1 MRPLIL
7 ASSFLFLVLGGVVG
21 AQQMI
26 SGDVNK
32 FLKDGYTIQSTHVL
46 SSGFVYHLIKSK
58 ELITCVNAM
67 SEGKNTTVC
76 FKP

>member
-1 MRPLIL
+1 MRTFIL
-7 ASSFLFLVLGGVVG
+7 SSIFLFLVMGSIVG

-32 FLKDGYTIQSTHVL
+32 FLKDGYTIQSIHVL
-46 SSGFVYHLIKSK
+46 SSGFVYHLIKGK

-76 FKP
+76 IKP

>member
-1 MRPLIL
+1 MRTIII
-7 ASSFLFLVLGGVVG
+7 ASSFLLLVLVGVVG

-46 SSGFVYHLIKSK
+46 SSGFVYHLIKGK
-58 ELITCVNAM
+58 DFITCVSGVNSGNVA
-67 SEGKNTTVC
+67 TVC

>member
-1 MRPLIL
+1 MRTIII
-7 ASSFLFLVLGGVVG
+7 AFSSLLLVLGGVAG

-46 SSGFVYHLIKSK
+46 SSGFVYHLIKGK
-58 ELITCVNAM
+58 ELITCIVGL

>member
-7 ASSFLFLVLGGVVG
+7 ASSLFLLVLWGVAS
-21 AQQMI
+21 AQVI
-26 SGDVNK
+26 PGDVNK

-46 SSGFVYHLIKSK
+46 SSGFVYHLIKGK
-58 ELITCVNAM
+58 ELITCIVGL
-67 SEGKNTTVC
+67 SEGKNTTAC